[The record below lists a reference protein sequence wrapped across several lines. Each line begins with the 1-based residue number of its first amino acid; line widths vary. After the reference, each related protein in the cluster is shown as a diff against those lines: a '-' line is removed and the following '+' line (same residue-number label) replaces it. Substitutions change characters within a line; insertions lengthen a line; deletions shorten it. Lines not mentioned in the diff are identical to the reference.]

1 MGRIVILL
9 IIGLC
14 YGICETNQ
22 CIKDG
27 IVVGLIMRCLSI
39 IGLVYLI
46 DTILWLITGDSFSQM
61 VFGHRFD
68 INEVHF
74 LMMHAYI
81 VFSVVLVVLGII
93 LMCMGIVRRLINHYG
108 DMDGELYELNNMEN
122 DLISKMAFL
131 AAVLIILGTMHGLIT
146 IVNFV
151 HMSIVK

>member
-14 YGICETNQ
+14 YVICEYRQ
-22 CIKDG
+22 SIKDG

-39 IGLVYLI
+39 IGLAYLM
-46 DTILWLITGDSFSQM
+46 DTMLWLITGDSFSQM

-68 INEVHF
+68 INQVHF
-74 LMMHAYI
+74 LMTRVYI
-81 VFSVVLVVLGII
+81 VICAVVILLGII
-93 LMCMGIVRRLINHYG
+93 LMCMGIVRRLMNHYG
-108 DMDGELYELNNMEN
+108 DMDEELYDLNNMAN

-131 AAVLIILGTMHGLIT
+131 IAVLINLGTMNGTIT